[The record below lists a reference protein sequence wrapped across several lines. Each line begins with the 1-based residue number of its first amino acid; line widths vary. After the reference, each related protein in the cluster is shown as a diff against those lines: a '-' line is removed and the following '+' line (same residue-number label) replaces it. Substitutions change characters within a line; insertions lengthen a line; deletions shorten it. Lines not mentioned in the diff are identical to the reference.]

1 VRDTVQTKL
10 YFDEAIAFYQMVID
24 RDKGTVN
31 DLIRHAGRAMQLYSL
46 VELSCKLV
54 VDRYSRGDDFKE
66 MNPSVTQ
73 MGMMFKLKAQTMPT
87 LTELTPEEKEM
98 WANLGLGDFFDCT
111 RCLSFVVGLRYSQND
126 IRALLEWIGHAGE
139 DGLLDRIAVL
149 LGDKDRPVMAHSKFE
164 PEFDPLIEVM
174 DAPVEERPALLAN
187 YVNTWYKRMKR
198 ASWHNTHK
206 GEAYCGYWC
215 FEAALVAMLLDVD
228 DSAIADHIHYPV
240 DLVKHYRAA
249 SHD

>member
-1 VRDTVQTKL
+1 MRDMVQTRE
-10 YFDEAIAFYQMVID
+10 YFDKGIAFKQMCID
-24 RDKGTVN
+24 EDKDTVN
-31 DLIRHAGRAMQLYSL
+31 DIKSHEGRAGQVHDLL
-46 VELSCKLV
+46 HIGVNLCRQ
-54 VDRYSRGDDFKE
+54 RYSRGDELKA

-87 LTELTPEEKEM
+87 LTELTAAEKEM
-98 WANLGLGDFFDCT
+98 WTNLRLSELFDFFW
-111 RCLSFVVGLRYSQND
+111 CLSFVVGLRYSQND
-126 IRALLEWIGHAGE
+126 ILAVLDWIGHAGE

-164 PEFDPLIEVM
+164 PEFESLIEVI
-174 DAPVEERPALLAN
+174 DAPAEHRATLLTK
-187 YVNTWYKRMKR
+187 YVTTWYKRMKR

-215 FEAALVAMLLDVD
+215 FEAALVAMLLNID

-240 DLVKHYRAA
+240 DLVKHYRLANRG
-249 SHD
+249 

>member
-1 VRDTVQTKL
+1 MRDLVQTREYFDKGIAFKQMCINEDKDTVNNIKSH
-10 YFDEAIAFYQMVID
+10 E
-24 RDKGTVN
+24 
-31 DLIRHAGRAMQLYSL
+31 GRAGQVHDLL
-46 VELSCKLV
+46 HIGVNLC
-54 VDRYSRGDDFKE
+54 RQHYSRGDDLKA
-66 MNPSVTQ
+66 MNPTVTQ

-87 LTELTPEEKEM
+87 LTELTSAEKEM
-98 WANLGLGDFFDCT
+98 WANLRLSELFDFFW
-111 RCLSFVVGLRYSQND
+111 CLSFVVGLRYSQND
-126 IRALLEWIGHAGE
+126 IRAVLDWIGHAGE

-149 LGDKDRPVMAHSKFE
+149 LGDKDRAVMAHSKFE

-174 DAPVEERPALLAN
+174 DAPVEQRPALLAN

-215 FEAALVAMLLDVD
+215 FEAALVAMLLDID